1 MYQVNATR
9 HSYKV
14 NSIGMWDPIGV
25 PDTVKSSLHVYH
37 IQDVCVTF
45 GINSTIVFNEF
56 LLKWSHGIL
65 CTSLILCVLNTV
77 LVSVSVCPS
86 EYNILV
92 PVYFNVPFRN
102 YR

>member
-14 NSIGMWDPIGV
+14 SSIGMRDPIGV
-25 PDTVKSSLHVYH
+25 FDAVKSSLHVYH
-37 IQDVCVTF
+37 KQDVCVTF

-65 CTSLILCVLNTV
+65 CTSLVLRVLNTV
-77 LVSVSVCPS
+77 LVSALVCPL

-92 PVYFNVPFRN
+92 SVYFSVPF
-102 YR
+102 

>member
-14 NSIGMWDPIGV
+14 SSIGMWDPIGI
-25 PDTVKSSLHVYH
+25 PDAVKSSLHVYH
-37 IQDVCVTF
+37 IQGVCVTF

-65 CTSLILCVLNTV
+65 CTSLVLCVLNTV
-77 LVSVSVCPS
+77 LVSVSVCPL